1 MRTRVRGWRWRR
13 NPLRRRSDVVEA
25 WTVLAVALLLLLV
38 APLAGA
44 VVGWWAHDDARA
56 TAAEQRAERHRVR
69 AEVTGRVPDS
79 PPAVQGGR
87 ERSYR
92 VTVRWT
98 EAAWGHEDGHR
109 AGPGRYRP
117 GRQGRRVVRL
127 PGARR
132 GPAARRDRRL
142 AAHPDDGRLRGG
154 RCDRGDFAGPLPR
167 TSRRQPPPA
176 RRVGTRLGPHR
187 TPVDPPPSLTAPT
200 AVTRP
205 LSTAGRPPA
214 SSRSPSTTGGPAS
227 LTSRSHAV
235 DMAAR

>member
-44 VVGWWAHDDARA
+44 VLGWWAHDDARA

-98 EAAWGHEDGHR
+98 EAGGVTKTATAR
-109 AGPGRYRP
+109 VPAGTDQGDKVDVWFDS
-117 GRQGRRVVRL
+117 QGRGVAPPPDETAVWQHTLTMGACGAGGAIAVILLGHSLVR
-127 PGARR
+127 
-132 GPAARRDRRL
+132 AAANRHRL
-142 AAHPDDGRLRGG
+142 AEWERDWALTEPQW
-154 RCDRGDFAGPLPR
+154 
-167 TSRRQPPPA
+167 TRRRA
-176 RRVGTRLGPHR
+176 
-187 TPVDPPPSLTAPT
+187 
-200 AVTRP
+200 
-205 LSTAGRPPA
+205 
-214 SSRSPSTTGGPAS
+214 
-227 LTSRSHAV
+227 
-235 DMAAR
+235 